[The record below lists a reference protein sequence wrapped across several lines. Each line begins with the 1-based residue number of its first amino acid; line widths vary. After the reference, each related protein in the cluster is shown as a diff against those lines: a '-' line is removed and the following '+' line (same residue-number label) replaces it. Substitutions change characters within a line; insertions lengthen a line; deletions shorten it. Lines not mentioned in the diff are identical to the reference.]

1 MYKTLHV
8 CAPEFLRTSFTFTS
22 EIHSRILRS
31 TCPLQ
36 LYSPKPR
43 SELYKRSFQYP
54 GVSIWNN
61 LPVYVQHS
69 PSVNVFKAR
78 YLKWGNIR
86 AYLSNSVF
94 LFSRYFLMVSSC
106 IVHCNTVFLYI
117 VLECMLTVILIFLS
131 VYLFLYLVQFYC

>member
-1 MYKTLHV
+1 MYN
-8 CAPEFLRTSFTFTS
+8 
-22 EIHSRILRS
+22 IH
-31 TCPLQ
+31 PQ
-36 LYSPKPR
+36 LM
-43 SELYKRSFQYP
+43 
-54 GVSIWNN
+54 
-61 LPVYVQHS
+61 
-69 PSVNVFKAR
+69 
-78 YLKWGNIR
+78 YLKQDTLSGCKIR